1 MKNKNMEFER
11 KLIDQILICHCS
23 YFKSH
28 VTCSL
33 GYLFVAF
40 VLDRTGVPE
49 EDDCGVPWVFQL
61 IHNLEILTVKTQKI
75 IN

>member
-1 MKNKNMEFER
+1 MLLVHWDIFSWR
-11 KLIDQILICHCS
+11 LCWIGQVC
-23 YFKSH
+23 
-28 VTCSL
+28 
-33 GYLFVAF
+33 
-40 VLDRTGVPE
+40 PE